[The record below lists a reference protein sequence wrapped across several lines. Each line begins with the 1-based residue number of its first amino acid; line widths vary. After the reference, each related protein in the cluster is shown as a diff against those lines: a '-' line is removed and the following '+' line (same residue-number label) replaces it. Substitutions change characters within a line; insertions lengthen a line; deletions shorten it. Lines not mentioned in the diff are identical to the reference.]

1 MKNSKRTVYL
11 KTKDFLVTEE
21 EFNLLYDPETE
32 MLITEPF
39 PQLEILSK
47 YYDSEKYIS
56 HTDNKKG
63 FVSFLYQL
71 VKKRALLKK
80 TELIFSLNKEKG
92 DLLDI
97 GAGTGEFLKNAKIK
111 GWSVYG
117 VEPNENARKLA
128 EKKGVEL
135 KKGINDFNQKSFD
148 VITLWHVLEHI
159 PNLDET
165 IKMIEKLLKPGGI
178 LIIAVPNFKSYDAR
192 YYKNFW
198 AGFDVPRHLWHFSR
212 KSMKILFSD
221 NLQLK
226 KTKPMLY
233 DSFYVSL
240 LSEKYKTKKN
250 NLVKAFFIG
259 LWSNVSAWKTNEYSS
274 LIYCFKKAN

>member
-1 MKNSKRTVYL
+1 MIYRYYWCIWVVKKIVSRGTFLKTLNLKNSKRTVYL

-71 VKKRALLKK
+71 IKKRALLKK

-135 KKGINDFNQKSFD
+135 K
-148 VITLWHVLEHI
+148 
-159 PNLDET
+159 
-165 IKMIEKLLKPGGI
+165 
-178 LIIAVPNFKSYDAR
+178 
-192 YYKNFW
+192 
-198 AGFDVPRHLWHFSR
+198 
-212 KSMKILFSD
+212 
-221 NLQLK
+221 
-226 KTKPMLY
+226 
-233 DSFYVSL
+233 
-240 LSEKYKTKKN
+240 
-250 NLVKAFFIG
+250 
-259 LWSNVSAWKTNEYSS
+259 TN
-274 LIYCFKKAN
+274 